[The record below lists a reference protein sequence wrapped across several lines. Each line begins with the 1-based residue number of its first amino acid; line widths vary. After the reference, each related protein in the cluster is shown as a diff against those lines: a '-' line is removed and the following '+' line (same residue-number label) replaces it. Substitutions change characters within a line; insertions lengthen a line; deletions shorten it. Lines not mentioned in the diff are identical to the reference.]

1 MCILFDK
8 KKKYY
13 NEIKTTNCSRYLSWI
28 QLDNNVVSHSGE
40 GDMVDL
46 TVLPSNGLPG
56 NHVIWRKK
64 EGTKFAK
71 RIRQKR
77 QELIARFIVR
87 NTIGVQPVEASVCM
101 LDCVRPYRAYPMILK
116 EKRNVGFLVGQFFV
130 LLDFDVLKKSVQ
142 EAVGEKNYEIEEMM
156 DAIFSRNQSKT
167 KNKSQTSI
175 LDYFI
180 RGSPMLQ

>member
-87 NTIGVQPVEASVCM
+87 NTIGVQPVDASVCM
-101 LDCVRPYRAYPMILK
+101 LDCIRPYRAYPMILNG
-116 EKRNVGFLVGQFFV
+116 KRNVGFLVGQFFV
-130 LLDFDVLKKSVQ
+130 LLEFNVLKKSVQ

-156 DAIFSRNQSKT
+156 DAIFSRNLSKT

-180 RGSPMLQ
+180 RCSPLLQ

>member
-1 MCILFDK
+1 MVHNI
-8 KKKYY
+8 
-13 NEIKTTNCSRYLSWI
+13 
-28 QLDNNVVSHSGE
+28 VSGSGE
-40 GDMVDL
+40 GNMVDL

-56 NHVIWRKK
+56 NQVIWRKK

-77 QELIARFIVR
+77 RDLIARFIVR

-101 LDCVRPYRAYPMILK
+101 LDRVRPYAAYPMVLHQ
-116 EKRNVGFLVGQFFV
+116 KRKVGFLVGQFFI
-130 LLDFDVLKKSVQ
+130 LLDFDVLNTGAQ
-142 EAVGEKNYEIEEMM
+142 ETVGEKDYEIEEMM
-156 DAIFSRNQSKT
+156 DAIFNGDQSKI

-175 LDYFI
+175 FDYFV

>member
-1 MCILFDK
+1 M
-8 KKKYY
+8 
-13 NEIKTTNCSRYLSWI
+13 SWI
-28 QLDNNVVSHSGE
+28 QLDNNVVSDSGE

-64 EGTKFAK
+64 EGKKFAK

-101 LDCVRPYRAYPMILK
+101 LDRIRPYRAYPMILNG
-116 EKRNVGFLVGQFFV
+116 KRNVGFLVGQFFV
-130 LLDFDVLKKSVQ
+130 LLEFNVLKKSVQ

-156 DAIFSRNQSKT
+156 DAIFSRNQSKR

-180 RGSPMLQ
+180 RAGPMLQ